1 MYEPHLHHNSNGNGD
16 HELVEEVIP
25 EDENTTISIPQTNA
39 RPTIH
44 WGPVVDSDLNNSKE
58 QINTDAEHFD
68 ALFARSNVSPPPSHP
83 RCYSSCSTTAVPSL
97 LLTANVPSNAHA
109 RSQPLLSSSPMSKR
123 QSHDYTADANHR
135 QSTPSSPTSKS
146 PSSSSSAAAAAQTKR
161 KNFSLTHAAQ
171 TFLQAS
177 NIQNEQL
184 EPLARSCSY
193 KRPQSMKKYR
203 QKKKEKEKEKEQQ
216 QQSLSTRKY
225 STTTTTQNNHIP
237 NTTTS
242 DSSRKSISATTT
254 RISAVDLMATDDPQD
269 QWSSP
274 KIQRSGRIGKSHCSI
289 T

>member
-25 EDENTTISIPQTNA
+25 EDENSMISIPQINT

-44 WGPVVDSDLNNSKE
+44 WGPVVDTDVNSKE
-58 QINTDAEHFD
+58 EINTDTEQFD
-68 ALFARSNVSPPPSHP
+68 ALFARSNASSPPPSHP
-83 RCYSSCSTTAVPSL
+83 RCYSSCSTTAVPL
-97 LLTANVPSNAHA
+97 LLTANIPTNAHA
-109 RSQPLLSSSPMSKR
+109 KSQPLLTSSPMSKR
-123 QSHDYTADANHR
+123 QSHDYTADNNHR
-135 QSTPSSPTSKS
+135 QSIPSSPTSKS
-146 PSSSSSAAAAAQTKR
+146 ASSSSSVAAQTKR
-161 KNFSLTHAAQ
+161 KNFSLTHSAQ

-177 NIQNEQL
+177 NIQIEQL

-216 QQSLSTRKY
+216 QSLSTRKY
-225 STTTTTQNNHIP
+225 STTATTQNNHIP

-254 RISAVDLMATDDPQD
+254 RISAADLMATDDPQD

-274 KIQRSGRIGKSHCSI
+274 KIQRSGRIGKSDSI